1 MDAQFRNEQVLGI
14 PFSVRSRDES
24 ENKAILWNKV
34 GKRALPYAMITPAMI
49 VCLLFM
55 VYPIIY
61 MIYLSFYKWNMIGE
75 MKFIGI
81 ENYISLFTEP
91 EFLQVLFQT
100 CKFTLWTV
108 IGFIVFGLLLALY
121 LNKNTKINRMMQSF
135 IFIPYIV
142 PLISIAFIWM
152 WIMDSEVGLLNYIL
166 NLFGIDCVKWLSDP
180 KMAMNSLIIVNI
192 WKGTGYYA
200 LIFLSALQ
208 SIPSYLYEAAELDKA
223 NKFKIFFK
231 ITLPML
237 SPTIFFLVLTATIAS
252 FKVFETINIMTQG
265 GPVNATNTL
274 VYYLYEYGFS
284 FYKIGYASAVGVV
297 MMVIVG
303 LLTIVYF
310 GLLQKKV
317 HYQ

>member
-1 MDAQFRNEQVLGI
+1 MDAKFK
-14 PFSVRSRDES
+14 S
-24 ENKAILWNKV
+24 ENFFETPFIIKSKDENKV
-34 GKRALPYAMITPAMI
+34 VLWEKAGKKALPYAMITPAML

-61 MIYLSFYKWNMIGE
+61 MIYLSLHKWNMIGE

-81 ENYISLFTEP
+81 KNYISMFTDS
-91 EFLQVLFQT
+91 EFIEVLLNT
-100 CKFTLWTV
+100 CKFTFWTV
-108 IGFIVFGLLLALY
+108 AGFIILGLLLALY

-135 IFIPYIV
+135 IFIPYIL

-166 NLFGIDCVKWLSDP
+166 NLFGIDCVKWLSDS
-180 KMAMNSLIIVNI
+180 KMAMYSLIIVNI

-223 NKFKIFFK
+223 NKFKVFFK

-265 GPVNATNTL
+265 GPVNSTNTL
-274 VYYLYEYGFS
+274 VYYIYEYGFS

-303 LLTIVYF
+303 VLTLIYF